1 MSEINVTTIK
11 NENADY
17 GPNLV
22 GYSTVTGDLNVTGS
36 LRVGGGVTVSGITT
50 FSDDITFDGNVS
62 VGDSITLY
70 AATGIITAA
79 KYHGDGSELVNL
91 PSSAGLGTAL
101 SEDTT
106 SPLNVIYYTDA
117 SLAIGATI
125 TVDAPD
131 SAKVAYTQYPQVT
144 LNGSA
149 DLIVAP
155 GDDFI
160 PDILGIGT
168 TGVGSGTLTGDGGSV
183 RADNLRNRAGTG
195 APNASNGLIVTGVAT
210 ATTFDG
216 NVTGNADTAT
226 NAQGLTGTPSITVN
240 GVTAATLSGNGA
252 SITNIDAG
260 NIATGIVTTA
270 RLGSGTASADTFLN
284 GDGEFK
290 EAGGGAWTYL
300 ATATASNSATLEF
313 TSNIDST
320 YDTYAFVGSHLIPTV
335 DASFLS
341 IQYYDSGA
349 SWTQNAYNGALRG
362 NNFNV
367 TVTLGVTANVS
378 IPYFQTTN
386 MNSQASTS
394 NSTARGGVNFIY
406 YVFNPSNTTYYTHG
420 LGHLSSYPPV
430 SVGADG
436 VSFDFS
442 HVYSRTQ
449 AVTGVRFIVND
460 STTGNIAS
468 GTVRMYGI
476 KNS

>member
-131 SAKVAYTQYPQVT
+131 SAKVAYTQYPQVI
-144 LNGSA
+144 LNDDA

-216 NVTGNADTAT
+216 NLTGNITGSTTVGENLTVTG
-226 NAQGLTGTPSITVN
+226 
-240 GVTAATLSGNGA
+240 
-252 SITNIDAG
+252 
-260 NIATGIVTTA
+260 VTTTSN
-270 RLGSGTASADTFLN
+270 LVVV
-284 GDGEFK
+284 
-290 EAGGGAWTYL
+290 
-300 ATATASNSATLEF
+300 NSAFTAITTTTINKTIVNREF
-313 TSNIDST
+313 CTVIG
-320 YDTYAFVGSHLIPTV
+320 VGT
-335 DASFLS
+335 
-341 IQYYDSGA
+341 
-349 SWTQNAYNGALRG
+349 TALG
-362 NNFNV
+362 I
-367 TVTLGVTANVS
+367 TVTLPASPQPGWLCGIGIGGTFLDTEVGRNGSNIMNLSEDFKIDVAHINVS
-378 IPYFQTTN
+378 FL
-386 MNSQASTS
+386 
-394 NSTARGGVNFIY
+394 
-406 YVFNPSNTTYYTHG
+406 YVDNT
-420 LGHLSSYPPV
+420 
-430 SVGADG
+430 
-436 VSFDFS
+436 
-442 HVYSRTQ
+442 
-449 AVTGVRFIVND
+449 
-460 STTGNIAS
+460 
-468 GTVRMYGI
+468 YGW
-476 KNS
+476 KVV